1 MELYL
6 DSVNF
11 DEIKNAF
18 SQGYFSGLTTTP
30 TFMHRH
36 GIKDI
41 DGAIVQL
48 SGLVPVLHVEAL
60 GDTAEEIVKEAR
72 RIQNLPLQSAEMVFK
87 IPINMEGLKAC
98 KMLAVE
104 GHKVNIHLIYTL
116 SQAYLAMEAGASF
129 ICPLVGRLHD
139 QRHDAMSLIEQCVDT
154 VDRYGYTSKVMVSSV
169 RHAEHVRQALLCGAH
184 CVTLPWGVMKQ
195 LTSNALTDVGTA
207 QFVEHT
213 QLMTLRVKDVIRA
226 ENPICKLTDKVMDV
240 LVTMTESRLGA
251 VSVTDDSGKLI
262 GIFTDGD
269 IRRQLKEKGKAL
281 LDTTMDA
288 FEYKQPITLPPDAL
302 LYEAV
307 NFFTQHQVDTLIV
320 SENSKPLGMLDI
332 QDFVKKGFL
341 H

>member
-11 DEIKNAF
+11 DEIKTAF

-48 SGLVPVLHVEAL
+48 SGLVPVLQVEAL
-60 GDTAEEIVKEAR
+60 GDTAEDIVSEAR

-87 IPINMEGLKAC
+87 IPISLEGLRAC
-98 KMLAVE
+98 KMLTSE

-116 SQAYLAMEAGASF
+116 NQAYLAMEAGASY

-139 QRHDAMSLIEQCVDT
+139 QGHDAMMLIDQCVEV
-154 VDRYGYTSKVMVSSV
+154 VDRYGYGSKVMVSSV

-184 CVTLPWGVMKQ
+184 CVTLPWGVMKM
-195 LTSNALTDVGTA
+195 LTTNALTDVGTA

-213 QLMTLRVKDVIRA
+213 ALMTNRVKDVIRP
-226 ENPICKLTDKVMDV
+226 ENPTCKRTDKVMDV
-240 LVTMTESRLGA
+240 LVTMTESKLGA
-251 VSVTDDSGKLI
+251 VSVVDDKGKLI

-281 LDTTMDA
+281 LEADMGS
-288 FEYKQPITLPPDAL
+288 FEYKKPITLPPDAL

-307 NFFTQHQVDTLIV
+307 NFFTQHQVDTIIV
-320 SENSKPLGMLDI
+320 SENDLPVGMLDI

-341 H
+341 S